1 MIKILNTLVQKTL
14 LLILLWV
21 PFIGSS
27 QSILSKYQID
37 NVNKSVTVPFTDVYI
52 WSNYFIRYE
61 YLNNSNIELNQY
73 LTKTFQIDSANKIN
87 HSLIYTNFINIQ
99 KQDSIQKVVLETKIS
114 QRDTK
119 IDTLKET
126 LNKAI
131 NKNFVTENVTVPLEK
146 QKSFDIGKTKGM
158 LKGGIYGTAVGVVIT
173 ILLKIALKF

>member
-1 MIKILNTLVQKTL
+1 MKKILNTLAIKIL
-14 LLILLWV
+14 LLILLSI
-21 PFIGSS
+21 PSIGLS
-27 QSILSKYQID
+27 QNILSKYQID
-37 NVNKSVTVPFTDVYI
+37 NVDKSIKVPFSDVYI

-73 LTKTFQIDSANKIN
+73 LTKTFQIDSTNKLN
-87 HSLIYTNFINIQ
+87 HSLIYKNFINIQ

-131 NKNFVTENVTVPLEK
+131 NKNFVIENVTVPLEK
-146 QKSFDIGKTKGM
+146 KKSFDIGKTKGM
-158 LKGGIYGTAVGVVIT
+158 IQGGIYGTAVGVVIT